1 MTSPRDGEKGVV
13 SPRCWCPFPP
23 SWRAR
28 MAFDS
33 IQRPPPAPPSAV
45 SVLNLIDICTHVL
58 PPWTVE
64 PRFPPPLS
72 LLVSLVFLRPH
83 PSKAPLSWPPPI
95 IRFDRHQRETLL
107 CEGHARL
114 GGENLLCAPAQPGS
128 GIDRDWQQHVFQH
141 CLSRLSPQGRPLVR
155 YHDSD
160 AVDVVVTRESTQ
172 GDRQNTSSCSPP
184 FPSLHP
190 YLCHSNLPHSR
201 WQCRDRSISPRGDF
215 QSGKH
220 PTGFVY
226 TQKVANLTTSLDC
239 HHTFPPLPKDSFLA
253 P

>member
-1 MTSPRDGEKGVV
+1 M
-13 SPRCWCPFPP
+13 
-23 SWRAR
+23 
-28 MAFDS
+28 
-33 IQRPPPAPPSAV
+33 
-45 SVLNLIDICTHVL
+45 L

-72 LLVSLVFLRPH
+72 LLVSLLFLRPH
-83 PSKAPLSWPPPI
+83 TSKAPLSWPPPI
-95 IRFDRHQRETLL
+95 IRFDRHQRENLL

-114 GGENLLCAPAQPGS
+114 GGENLPCAPAQPGS

-141 CLSRLSPQGRPLVR
+141 CLSRLSSQGRPLVR

-190 YLCHSNLPHSR
+190 YLCHTTCLIRGSNVVTGLFFPGA
-201 WQCRDRSISPRGDF
+201 IS
-215 QSGKH
+215 
-220 PTGFVY
+220 
-226 TQKVANLTTSLDC
+226 KVASTLPASSTPKRSPISLPVWTVTTPFPLCPKTVSWRLDTAAC
-239 HHTFPPLPKDSFLA
+239 GIVTESTRRCVSAAETLKRYRPDPLRVPRWPDRI
-253 P
+253 